1 MRKSFLISLAAV
13 AVLALA
19 LASVAAA
26 DPPTI
31 SYGPLEPFSGSFCPN
46 FDLAITPLANPLTN
60 QEKSITFS
68 TGAIITTGR
77 LDAQVTNLSN
87 GKSVVL
93 NISGPGYASP
103 DENTVIFGGLS
114 IILLPPDFLYPGS
127 PPTAFLNSGTVTFDF
142 SGVPVIMTQTGHMTD
157 LCAELA

>member
-1 MRKSFLISLAAV
+1 MRKSFFISLATV
-13 AVLALA
+13 AALALA
-19 LASVAAA
+19 VASVAAA
-26 DPPTI
+26 DPPTR
-31 SYGPLEPFSGSFCPN
+31 SYSPLDPFSGSFCPN
-46 FDLAITPLANPLTN
+46 FDLGITPLIN
-60 QEKSITFS
+60 QEYFITFS

-77 LDAQVTNLSN
+77 LDVQVTNLST

-93 NISGPGYASP
+93 NISGPGFSSA
-103 DENTVIFGGLS
+103 DGNIGILRGLS